1 MCKHYGMKRI
11 LIAIVMTLMAVAAS
25 AEVPVTLSTTT
36 GEIYGTLTVPDN
48 ASRTAVLIIAGSG
61 PTDRNGNSNVT
72 GIATD
77 SYKMLADSLASHGY
91 ASLRYDKRG
100 IAESAASATDESKLI
115 FENYID
121 DAAAWIEWLV
131 ADERF
136 DRVVLAGHSEGGLI
150 ALAAAR
156 RTDKVAAVI
165 TLAGVGEPIDAT
177 LRRQLSTQP
186 EPYRSECMRI
196 IDELKAGRAVENINP
211 ALMALFRESVQPYL
225 ISQMRYDPAAEA
237 RALSVPLLVVQGT
250 TDIQITLND
259 AMKISMGNLR
269 AKLAIINGMNHVLK
283 PCESLDQQAQMMTYI
298 NPSIALA
305 PTLIDAVVGF
315 LAEQK

>member
-1 MCKHYGMKRI
+1 MCKSYGMKRI
-11 LIAIVMTLMAVAAS
+11 VIAIIMALATLAAS
-25 AEVPVTLSTTT
+25 AEVPVTLSTAT
-36 GEIYGTLTVPDN
+36 GEIHGTLAVADN

-61 PTDRNGNSNVT
+61 PTDRNGNSSVT

-100 IAESAASATDESKLI
+100 IAASAASATDESQLI

-121 DAAAWIEWLV
+121 DAVAWVEFLA

-150 ALAAAR
+150 ALVAAKR
-156 RTDKVAAVI
+156 SDKVASVV

-177 LRRQLSTQP
+177 LRRQLGSQP

-196 IDELKAGRAVENINP
+196 IDELKAGRAVENIDP
-211 ALMALFRESVQPYL
+211 ALMALFRPSVQPYL
-225 ISQMRYDPAAEA
+225 ISQMRYDPAVEA
-237 RALSVPLLVVQGT
+237 RALQVPLLVVQGT
-250 TDIQITLND
+250 TDIQINLND
-259 AMKISMGNLR
+259 AMKLSMGNLR
-269 AKLAIINGMNHVLK
+269 TKLAIINGMNHVLK
-283 PCESLDQQAQMMTYI
+283 PCESLDQQTQLLTYI

-305 PTLIDAVVGF
+305 PTLIETVVGF
-315 LAEQK
+315 LSEQK

>member
-1 MCKHYGMKRI
+1 
-11 LIAIVMTLMAVAAS
+11 MTLMAVVAS
-25 AEVPVTLSTTT
+25 AEVPVTLTTNT
-36 GEIYGTLTVPDN
+36 GEIYGTLVVPDD

-61 PTDRNGNSNVT
+61 PTDRNGNSNIT

-77 SYKMLADSLASHGY
+77 SYKMLADSLAAHGY

-100 IAESAASATDESKLI
+100 IAASVAAATDESKLI

-121 DAAAWIEWLV
+121 DAVAWVEFLV

-150 ALAAAR
+150 ALVAAK
-156 RTDKVAAVI
+156 RTDKVAAVV

-196 IDELKAGRAVENINP
+196 IDELKAGRMVSDPMP
-211 ALMALFRESVQPYL
+211 ALAALFRESVQPYL

-250 TDIQITLND
+250 TDIQVNLND
-259 AMKISMGNLR
+259 AMKLSMGNLR
-269 AKLAIINGMNHVLK
+269 TRLAIVDGMNHVLK
-283 PCESLDQQAQMMTYI
+283 PCASLDQQTQMLTYI

-305 PTLIDAVVGF
+305 PTLIETVVGF